1 MSAHWPV
8 PAASAWARRMI
19 IGKSSPLRGMWGTDR
34 AANLCKVPFVGSLR
48 NPVGPLPSS
57 IYWRRRAVLASV
69 VALLALL
76 AVWTVSSGGGR
87 TSTNGKGEGRPDPVT
102 SITPGP
108 GGTGPAISA
117 APGGRPESGGGGTTG
132 SEGGSGGGAGKN
144 GEPGNGTGTSGGSGS
159 AGGGAGGPAAV
170 PADSP
175 LPTCATSAL
184 QWEVKSAK
192 NEYEANEK
200 PRLELVARNTSGTTC
215 KVDLGPKQ
223 AVLTI
228 LQASSNKAVWSSA
241 DCPTGAGNA
250 FFRLPAQGETKHA
263 LDWDRR
269 FSAAD
274 QCQSPPAGSAAPDTY
289 VVEVKSP
296 GMPVARTSF
305 VLKQD

>member
-1 MSAHWPV
+1 M
-8 PAASAWARRMI
+8 
-19 IGKSSPLRGMWGTDR
+19 
-34 AANLCKVPFVGSLR
+34 GSLR

-87 TSTNGKGEGRPDPVT
+87 TSTNGKGQSGPDPVS

-108 GGTGPAISA
+108 AGTGPAISA
-117 APGGRPESGGGGTTG
+117 APGGRTESGGGGSTG
-132 SEGGSGGGAGKN
+132 SEGGTATGGAGKN
-144 GEPGNGTGTSGGSGS
+144 GEPGGGTASDGGSGGSGGS
-159 AGGGAGGPAAV
+159 GGAAGGPAQV

-175 LPTCATSAL
+175 LPTCAPGAL

-200 PRLELVARNTSGTTC
+200 PRLELVARNISGTTC

-228 LQASSNKAVWSSA
+228 LQASSTKAVWSSA
-241 DCPTGAGNA
+241 DCPTGAGNT

-274 QCQSPPAGSAAPDTY
+274 QCQTPPAGSAAPDTY
-289 VVEVKSP
+289 VVEVKAP

-305 VLKQD
+305 VLKPE

>member
-1 MSAHWPV
+1 M
-8 PAASAWARRMI
+8 
-19 IGKSSPLRGMWGTDR
+19 
-34 AANLCKVPFVGSLR
+34 GSLR

-76 AVWTVSSGGGR
+76 AVWTVSSGGGKS
-87 TSTNGKGEGRPDPVT
+87 STNGKGGAGRDPVK

-108 GGTGPAISA
+108 SGTGPAISQ
-117 APGGRPESGGGGTTG
+117 APGGRGEPSPGTGTGAGTG
-132 SEGGSGGGAGKN
+132 SGSGSGSGKN
-144 GEPGNGTGTSGGSGS
+144 GDPGGGSTSDPGTGGDGAADSGD
-159 AGGGAGGPAAV
+159 AASPGRPL

-175 LPTCATSAL
+175 LPTCAPASL
-184 QWEVKSAK
+184 QWEVKSVK

-200 PRLELVARNTSGTTC
+200 PRLELIARNTSVTTC

-228 LQASSNKAVWSSA
+228 LQATGTKAVWSSS
-241 DCPTGAGNA
+241 DCPTGAGNV
-250 FFRLPAQGETKHA
+250 FFRVPGQGETKHS
-263 LDWDRR
+263 LEWDRKP
-269 FSAAD
+269 SAAS
-274 QCQSPPAGSAAPDTY
+274 QCKSPPADAVTPDTY

>member
-1 MSAHWPV
+1 M
-8 PAASAWARRMI
+8 
-19 IGKSSPLRGMWGTDR
+19 
-34 AANLCKVPFVGSLR
+34 GSLR

-76 AVWTVSSGGGR
+76 AVWTVSSGGGK

-108 GGTGPAISA
+108 SGTGPAISA
-117 APGGRPESGGGGTTG
+117 APGGRPESGGGTSG

-144 GEPGNGTGTSGGSGS
+144 GEPGTGAGAGGGSGS
-159 AGGGAGGPAAV
+159 AGSGGAGGPAAV

-175 LPTCATSAL
+175 LPTCAASAL

-200 PRLELVARNTSGTTC
+200 PRLELIARNTSGTTC

-228 LQASSNKAVWSSA
+228 LQASNNKAVWSSA

-250 FFRLPAQGETKHA
+250 FFRLPAQGEIKHA

>member
-1 MSAHWPV
+1 M
-8 PAASAWARRMI
+8 
-19 IGKSSPLRGMWGTDR
+19 
-34 AANLCKVPFVGSLR
+34 GSLR

-76 AVWTVSSGGGR
+76 AVWTVSSGGGKS
-87 TSTNGKGEGRPDPVT
+87 STNGKGQSHPDPAV

-108 GGTGPAISA
+108 AGTGPAISQ
-117 APGGRPESGGGGTTG
+117 APGGRAESGGGGTGTGAG
-132 SEGGSGGGAGKN
+132 SEGGGAGGAGKN
-144 GEPGNGTGTSGGSGS
+144 GEPGSGSGS
-159 AGGGAGGPAAV
+159 GGAAAAGSGGGQAPAPV
-170 PADSP
+170 PADSA
-175 LPTCATSAL
+175 LPTCAPTAL
-184 QWEVKSAK
+184 QWEVKSVK

-200 PRLELVARNTSGTTC
+200 PRLELITRNVSGTTC

-228 LQASSNKAVWSSA
+228 LQATSTKAVWSSA

-250 FFRLPAQGETKHA
+250 FFRLPAGGETKQP
-263 LDWDRR
+263 LDWDRH
-269 FSAAD
+269 FSAPD

>member
-1 MSAHWPV
+1 M
-8 PAASAWARRMI
+8 
-19 IGKSSPLRGMWGTDR
+19 
-34 AANLCKVPFVGSLR
+34 R

-76 AVWTVSSGGGR
+76 AVWTVSSGGGKS
-87 TSTNGKGEGRPDPVT
+87 STNGKGEKGPDPVT

-108 GGTGPAISA
+108 SGTGPAISQ
-117 APGGRPESGGGGTTG
+117 APGGRAESGG
-132 SEGGSGGGAGKN
+132 SAGKN
-144 GEPGNGTGTSGGSGS
+144 GEPGASAGTAAGAGSGS
-159 AGGGAGGPAAV
+159 ASGSAGTGGGTGAAAGSGSGGGTGGSAAQV

-175 LPTCATSAL
+175 LPTCAPSGL
-184 QWEVKSAK
+184 QWEVKSVK
-192 NEYEANEK
+192 NEYETSEK
-200 PRLELVARNTSGTTC
+200 PRLELVARNVSGTTC

-228 LQASSNKAVWSSA
+228 LQASSSKAVWSSA

-250 FFRLPAQGETKHA
+250 FFRVPAQGETKQS
-263 LDWDRR
+263 LEWDRK

-274 QCQSPPAGSAAPDTY
+274 QCQTPPAGSAAPDTY

>member
-1 MSAHWPV
+1 M
-8 PAASAWARRMI
+8 
-19 IGKSSPLRGMWGTDR
+19 
-34 AANLCKVPFVGSLR
+34 
-48 NPVGPLPSS
+48 
-57 IYWRRRAVLASV
+57 LASV
-69 VALLALL
+69 LALLALL
-76 AVWTVSSGGGR
+76 AVWTVSSGGGK
-87 TSTNGKGEGRPDPVT
+87 TSTNGKGQAGPDPAV

-108 GGTGPAISA
+108 AGTGPAISQ
-117 APGGRPESGGGGTTG
+117 APGGRTESGGAAGTG
-132 SEGGSGGGAGKN
+132 SGAAAGAGGSGGAAGTGKN
-144 GEPGNGTGTSGGSGS
+144 GEPGSGPDSGTGADSG
-159 AGGGAGGPAAV
+159 AGGGGGGPAAPV

-184 QWEVKSAK
+184 QWEVKSVK

-200 PRLELVARNTSGTTC
+200 PRLELIARNISGTTC

-228 LQASSNKAVWSSA
+228 LQASGTKAVWSSA
-241 DCPTGAGNA
+241 DCPTGSGSA
-250 FFRLPAQGETKHA
+250 FFRLPAQGETKQSVE
-263 LDWDRR
+263 WDRK

-289 VVEVKSP
+289 VVEVKAP

>member
-1 MSAHWPV
+1 M
-8 PAASAWARRMI
+8 
-19 IGKSSPLRGMWGTDR
+19 
-34 AANLCKVPFVGSLR
+34 GSLR

-76 AVWTVSSGGGR
+76 AVWTVSSGGGK
-87 TSTNGKGEGRPDPVT
+87 TSTNGKGGGPEPVT

-108 GGTGPAISA
+108 SGSGPAISA
-117 APGGRPESGGGGTTG
+117 APGGRPESGGGAA
-132 SEGGSGGGAGKN
+132 SGSGGAGGGGGKN
-144 GEPGNGTGTSGGSGS
+144 GEPG
-159 AGGGAGGPAAV
+159 GGAGTGGAAGSGGTGAGGAAVV

-175 LPTCATSAL
+175 LPTCAPTAL

-200 PRLELVARNTSGTTC
+200 PRLELVARNISGTTC

-228 LQASSNKAVWSSA
+228 LQASAGKAVWSSA

-250 FFRLPAQGETKHA
+250 FFRVPAQGETKQS
-263 LDWDRR
+263 LEWDRR

-274 QCQSPPAGSAAPDTY
+274 QCQTPPAGSATAGTY
-289 VVEVKSP
+289 VVEVKAP
-296 GMPVARTSF
+296 GMPSARTSF

>member
-1 MSAHWPV
+1 M
-8 PAASAWARRMI
+8 
-19 IGKSSPLRGMWGTDR
+19 
-34 AANLCKVPFVGSLR
+34 GSLR

-76 AVWTVSSGGGR
+76 AVWTVSSGGGKS
-87 TSTNGKGEGRPDPVT
+87 STNGKGQGGRDPVT

-108 GGTGPAISA
+108 GGTGPAISQ
-117 APGGRPESGGGGTTG
+117 APGGRAESGGGGSTG
-132 SEGGSGGGAGKN
+132 SEGGGSTGTGKN
-144 GEPGNGTGTSGGSGS
+144 GEPGGGTGPGAGATSGS
-159 AGGGAGGPAAV
+159 GGAGAPV
-170 PADSP
+170 PADSS
-175 LPTCATSAL
+175 LPTCAPGVL
-184 QWEVKSAK
+184 QWEVKSVK

-200 PRLELVARNTSGTTC
+200 PRLELVARNVSGTTC

-228 LQASSNKAVWSSA
+228 TQASNAKPVWSSS
-241 DCPTGAGNA
+241 DCPAGAGSV
-250 FFRLPAQGETKHA
+250 FLQVPAQGETTQS
-263 LDWDRR
+263 LEWDRH

-274 QCQSPPAGSAAPDTY
+274 QCQAPPAGVAAADTY

>member
-1 MSAHWPV
+1 
-8 PAASAWARRMI
+8 MI
-19 IGKSSPLRGMWGTDR
+19 IGKTSPSPGMWGTDR
-34 AANLCKVPFVGSLR
+34 GANSRKVPLVGSLR

-76 AVWTVSSGGGR
+76 AVWTVSSGGVR
-87 TSTNGKGEGRPDPVT
+87 SSTNGKGEGGRDPVAP
-102 SITPGP
+102 ITPGP
-108 GGTGPAISA
+108 SGSGPAISQ
-117 APGGRPESGGGGTTG
+117 APGGRAESGTG
-132 SEGGSGGGAGKN
+132 SAGSGSGSGSDAGTAGSGKN
-144 GEPGNGTGTSGGSGS
+144 GEPSGGTGGGSGNS
-159 AGGGAGGPAAV
+159 VPGGAASQV

-175 LPTCATSAL
+175 LPTCAPSAW
-184 QWEVKSAK
+184 QWEVKSEK

-200 PRLELVARNTSGTTC
+200 PRLELIARNVSGTTC

-228 LQASSNKAVWSSA
+228 TQASNPKAVWSST
-241 DCPTGAGNA
+241 DCPTGAGNV
-250 FFRLPAQGETKHA
+250 FFRLAAQSETKVPSVE
-263 LDWDRR
+263 WDRR

-274 QCQSPPAGSAAPDTY
+274 QCQSPPTATATADTY
-289 VVEVKSP
+289 VVEVKTP

>member
-1 MSAHWPV
+1 M
-8 PAASAWARRMI
+8 
-19 IGKSSPLRGMWGTDR
+19 
-34 AANLCKVPFVGSLR
+34 GSLR

-69 VALLALL
+69 AALLALL
-76 AVWTVSSGGGR
+76 AVWTVSSGGGKS
-87 TSTNGKGEGRPDPVT
+87 STNGKGGGGPKPVT
-102 SITPGP
+102 AITPGP
-108 GGTGPAISA
+108 SGSGPAISQ
-117 APGGRPESGGGGTTG
+117 APGGRAESGTG
-132 SEGGSGGGAGKN
+132 SEGGSGGAGGGSAGTGKN
-144 GEPGNGTGTSGGSGS
+144 GEPGGAAGSGSGGSGAAS
-159 AGGGAGGPAAV
+159 GGDSTQV

-175 LPTCATSAL
+175 LPTCAAGAV
-184 QWEVKSAK
+184 QWEVRSVK

-200 PRLELVARNTSGTTC
+200 PRLELLARNVSGTTC

-228 LQASSNKAVWSSA
+228 VQATTTKAVWSSA
-241 DCPTGAGNA
+241 DCPSGAGNV
-250 FFRLPAQGETKHA
+250 FYRVPAQGETKQS
-263 LDWDRR
+263 LEWDRH

-274 QCQSPPAGSAAPDTY
+274 QCATPPAGSAAPDTY

>member
-1 MSAHWPV
+1 M
-8 PAASAWARRMI
+8 
-19 IGKSSPLRGMWGTDR
+19 
-34 AANLCKVPFVGSLR
+34 GSLR

-76 AVWTVSSGGGR
+76 AVWTVSSGGGK

-108 GGTGPAISA
+108 AGTGPAISA

-144 GEPGNGTGTSGGSGS
+144 GEPGTGTGTGGSSGS
-159 AGGGAGGPAAV
+159 AGSGGAGAPAAV

-175 LPTCATSAL
+175 LPTCAASAL

-200 PRLELVARNTSGTTC
+200 PRLELIARNTSGTTC

-274 QCQSPPAGSAAPDTY
+274 QCQSPPAGSAVADTY
-289 VVEVKSP
+289 VVEVKAP

>member
-1 MSAHWPV
+1 
-8 PAASAWARRMI
+8 MI
-19 IGKSSPLRGMWGTDR
+19 IGKTSRLRGMWGADR
-34 AANLCKVPFVGSLR
+34 AADSRKVPSVGSMR

-87 TSTNGKGEGRPDPVT
+87 SSTNGKGGDKGPKPVT

-108 GGTGPAISA
+108 AGTGPAISQ
-117 APGGRPESGGGGTTG
+117 APGGRAE
-132 SEGGSGGGAGKN
+132 SGGGAGKN
-144 GEPGNGTGTSGGSGS
+144 GEPGGTSGTGAPSGGGSGGP
-159 AGGGAGGPAAV
+159 GGGSGGTAGSAPQV

-175 LPTCATSAL
+175 LPTCAPGGL
-184 QWEVKSAK
+184 QWEVKSVK
-192 NEYEANEK
+192 NEYETSEK
-200 PRLELVARNTSGTTC
+200 PRLELVARNVSGTTC

-228 LQASSNKAVWSSA
+228 LQASTSKAVWSSA
-241 DCPTGAGNA
+241 DCPSGAGNA
-250 FFRLPAQGETKHA
+250 FFRVPAQGETKQS
-263 LDWDRR
+263 LEWDRK
-269 FSAAD
+269 FSAPD
-274 QCQSPPAGSAAPDTY
+274 QCQTPPAGAAAPDTY

>member
-1 MSAHWPV
+1 
-8 PAASAWARRMI
+8 MI
-19 IGKSSPLRGMWGTDR
+19 IGKTSRLRGMWGADR
-34 AANLCKVPFVGSLR
+34 AADSRKVPSVGSMR

-87 TSTNGKGEGRPDPVT
+87 SSTNGKGGDKAPKPVT

-108 GGTGPAISA
+108 AGTGPAISQ
-117 APGGRPESGGGGTTG
+117 APGGRAE
-132 SEGGSGGGAGKN
+132 SGGGAGKN
-144 GEPGNGTGTSGGSGS
+144 GEPGGTPGTGS
-159 AGGGAGGPAAV
+159 ASGGGAGSGGGGGTGGAAPQV

-175 LPTCATSAL
+175 LPTCAPGGL
-184 QWEVKSAK
+184 QWEVKSVK
-192 NEYEANEK
+192 NEYETSEK
-200 PRLELVARNTSGTTC
+200 PRLELVARNVSGTTC

-228 LQASSNKAVWSSA
+228 LQASTSKAVWSSA
-241 DCPTGAGNA
+241 DCPAGAGNA
-250 FFRLPAQGETKHA
+250 FFRVPAQGETKQS
-263 LDWDRR
+263 LEWDRK
-269 FSAAD
+269 FSAPD
-274 QCQSPPAGSAAPDTY
+274 QCQTPPAGAAAADTY

>member
-1 MSAHWPV
+1 
-8 PAASAWARRMI
+8 
-19 IGKSSPLRGMWGTDR
+19 MWGTDR
-34 AANLCKVPFVGSLR
+34 AANSRKVPSVGSLR

-87 TSTNGKGEGRPDPVT
+87 TSTNGKGQSGPDPVT

-108 GGTGPAISA
+108 AGTGPAISA
-117 APGGRPESGGGGTTG
+117 APGGRPESGSGGSTG
-132 SEGGSGGGAGKN
+132 SQGGSTGGAGKN
-144 GEPGNGTGTSGGSGS
+144 GEPGGGSGANGGSGS
-159 AGGGAGGPAAV
+159 GSGGAAGGPAPV
-170 PADSP
+170 PADSA
-175 LPTCATSAL
+175 LPTCAPGSL
-184 QWEVKSAK
+184 QWEVKSVK

-215 KVDLGPKQ
+215 KIDLGPKQ

-228 LQASSNKAVWSSA
+228 LQASSSKAVWSSA
-241 DCPTGAGNA
+241 DCPAGAGNA
-250 FFRLPAQGETKHA
+250 FFRLPAQGETKQA

-274 QCQSPPAGSAAPDTY
+274 QCQTPPAGSAAPDTY
-289 VVEVKSP
+289 VVEVKAP

-305 VLKQD
+305 VLEQD